1 MVMNLPVKC
10 PVVLNPSNKEVWF
23 HSFRRTLLTGLVRER
38 ARVARISISTDE
50 SLPRSSR
57 RSRCRQSYLT
67 LTETSPHHNPS
78 SRQRSSHYQ
87 SNTLHQ
93 NVVVECRSSSRLL
106 DGRGT
111 PSTRNH
117 VGKVK
122 KGPFNGVRSTTPQRR
137 PSSTIRTIKPQF
149 PVRRAPVISDMS
161 FTDDSLSVRTA
172 PTNHI
177 QWDLL
182 GKRIAESRS
191 LNYLNGLASSNGIE
205 NLPISTLSH
214 MPVQRGLPTA
224 PAAEQ
229 SLVQFKTLLATEV
242 DPGDPRPSLRE
253 LGTIGEGSTSVVR
266 LARHLPDNSLVAIK
280 KMNITTQQRPELLI
294 NEAVLMRTFSHPNIL
309 KMFSSHIIGNELWV
323 IMEFMDCGAL
333 TSVLVNTR
341 LSEKQIATIC
351 VPILAALVFLHDNGV
366 IHRDLKSDSIL
377 LASDGRIKLSDFG
390 FCATVTPANPRRRS
404 LVGTPY
410 WMAPEVIAR
419 APYTTAVDIWS
430 FGVLVIEMVDGEP
443 SLFNEPPSL
452 AMCLIKDKFT
462 PHLKHPESQ
471 SAHLQSFLN
480 ATLERNDAKRATAR
494 DLLHHPFLSLAGS
507 TTCLR
512 PLLKKI
518 IRQK

>member
-1 MVMNLPVKC
+1 
-10 PVVLNPSNKEVWF
+10 
-23 HSFRRTLLTGLVRER
+23 
-38 ARVARISISTDE
+38 
-50 SLPRSSR
+50 
-57 RSRCRQSYLT
+57 
-67 LTETSPHHNPS
+67 
-78 SRQRSSHYQ
+78 
-87 SNTLHQ
+87 
-93 NVVVECRSSSRLL
+93 
-106 DGRGT
+106 
-111 PSTRNH
+111 
-117 VGKVK
+117 
-122 KGPFNGVRSTTPQRR
+122 
-137 PSSTIRTIKPQF
+137 
-149 PVRRAPVISDMS
+149 
-161 FTDDSLSVRTA
+161 
-172 PTNHI
+172 
-177 QWDLL
+177 
-182 GKRIAESRS
+182 
-191 LNYLNGLASSNGIE
+191 
-205 NLPISTLSH
+205 

-462 PHLKHPESQ
+462 PHLKHPESVSATAPLSLMPLDIRRPCATTSRRAFYFQQ